1 MYLPAYQPCVVP
13 IPAYQIL
20 YITPCISTS
29 GSEWLF
35 TSMSTLCIY
44 LALTAQVTCF
54 INTGIHK
61 HPLFVVL
68 HTNIC
73 SSSHKQAHSV
83 TAAISIWQL
92 VTKSVYILAT
102 FSGGQVVT
110 SGLSKDRQVIDV
122 PLRSAVLQCRDAP
135 NETKSV
141 QLSYFSKPSAIRN
154 FKVWYKYI
162 HLQIF

>member
-20 YITPCISTS
+20 YISRLAFQPQGQSDYTS
-29 GSEWLF
+29 I
-35 TSMSTLCIY
+35 STLCIY
-44 LALTAQVTCF
+44 LAVTAQV
-54 INTGIHK
+54 N
-61 HPLFVVL
+61 LFYKYPQASFV
-68 HTNIC
+68 C
-73 SSSHKQAHSV
+73 SSSHKHAHSMIAV
-83 TAAISIWQL
+83 VSIWQL

-122 PLRSAVLQCRDAP
+122 PLRSVVLQCRDAP

-141 QLSYFSKPSAIRN
+141 QLSYFSKLSTIRN
-154 FKVWYKYI
+154 FKV
-162 HLQIF
+162 

>member
-54 INTGIHK
+54 INIHK
-61 HPLFVVL
+61 HPSFVVL
-68 HTNIC
+68 HTNMHIQWLL
-73 SSSHKQAHSV
+73 SSQSGSW
-83 TAAISIWQL
+83 WQ
-92 VTKSVYILAT
+92 SRYILAT

-122 PLRSAVLQCRDAP
+122 PLRSVVLQCRDAP

-141 QLSYFSKPSAIRN
+141 QLSYFSKLSTIRN